1 MNAYSPWL
9 PLLTVVAIILGP
21 FLGILASQYLERIR
35 FNKQRKVEIFHTLMR
50 TRSMQ
55 ISPEHVGALNLVEL
69 EFLGEENVT
78 KAWKAY
84 MENLNEQFPPIEEKD
99 KYDQAIQIR
108 GRLLTELLDAM
119 AKSLKIEIQQLEIL
133 RGSYVPQGW
142 ADQDWENTIIR
153 RSLIDV
159 LNGKA
164 PISVQAV
171 ESSSPYP
178 PQPEQ
183 QH

>member
-1 MNAYSPWL
+1 MNEYLQSTIPWVTIL
-9 PLLTVVAIILGP
+9 AIVLGP
-21 FLGILASQYLERIR
+21 FLAILASQHLERAR
-35 FNKQRKVEIFHTLMR
+35 SCKQRKVEIFHTLMR
-50 TRSMQ
+50 TRSIQ

-69 EFLGEENVT
+69 EFLGEENVM

-99 KYDQAIQIR
+99 KYDQALQNR
-108 GRLLTELLDAM
+108 GRLLTI
-119 AKSLKIEIQQLEIL
+119 KIQQLEIL

-142 ADQDWENTIIR
+142 ADQDWENTIMR

-159 LNGKA
+159 LNGKT
-164 PISVQAV
+164 PIIVQGI
-171 ESSSPYP
+171 ESSSLYP
-178 PQPEQ
+178 PGPK